1 MDIIFHIDIKK
12 LDSTYEKAINEYFK
26 RTSSFTNIKKILY
39 KDFSSIELKKGSYRI
54 AVSYGNKT
62 ISSVELAK
70 KISDINLSGYS
81 CIEFLISDNME
92 NIYSM
97 ETNDNT
103 EILHLTT
110 VKLNADIAAVAL
122 AEQIYRAYTINNN
135 IRYHK

>member
-12 LDSTYEKAINEYFK
+12 LDSTYDKAINEYFK

-54 AVSYGNKT
+54 AVSNGNKT

>member
-1 MDIIFHIDIKK
+1 MDIILHIDLRKI
-12 LDSTYEKAINEYFK
+12 DSSYDKAIDEYFK
-26 RTSSFTNIKKILY
+26 RTSSFTNIKKKLY

-81 CIEFLISDNME
+81 CIEFLISDNMK
-92 NIYSM
+92 NIYNIV
-97 ETNDNT
+97 TNDNT
-103 EILHLTT
+103 EIFYLTT
-110 VKLNADIAAVAL
+110 VKLNADIAAVTL

-135 IRYHK
+135 INYHK